1 MANGNVFNAIYF
13 ADKQNAGTYI
23 EKKDGNKK
31 SEAKPYYECLNIVR
45 SSISN
50 NHASDL
56 ANLDLANDGER
67 ILKNLISKYIN
78 QNNLSCTEISD
89 QNELT
94 EKIFDDMAGFGIL
107 TSYIFNDTVEE
118 ININAWN
125 DIEIVTSNGYRKIDE
140 SFNSP
145 EEAVSMVKKMCAS
158 GDVTIDASTPV
169 RDSYIFKGTRIS
181 AMIPPVI
188 DEEIGTVASIRRQK
202 KDAITPEMLINAGSV
217 IKEELEFLSM
227 SLNNGISLAIGGATG
242 SGKTTFLGCL
252 LTDIEDSKRI
262 YTIEDS
268 RELNLIKYDTDGK
281 IINRVIHTKTNEGSN
296 TTQTELLKQSLRQD
310 PDIIVPAEMRGEE
323 AWDAQEAGR
332 TGHTIATSLHTNSPE
347 ETYTRILTLCQEK
360 GTNLSEDLIMRMI
373 MDAFPLVV
381 FIKKLKDGTR
391 RCMKIIEP
399 TSYKDGDLK
408 YHTIYQFVIKGWEKD
423 ETGKVKV
430 KGEHKR
436 VGDLSD
442 KLAMRM
448 LENGAELSDIQK
460 YSPNFNPEK
469 LEVV

>member
-145 EEAVSMVKKMCAS
+145 
-158 GDVTIDASTPV
+158 G
-169 RDSYIFKGTRIS
+169 
-181 AMIPPVI
+181 
-188 DEEIGTVASIRRQK
+188 
-202 KDAITPEMLINAGSV
+202 N
-217 IKEELEFLSM
+217 
-227 SLNNGISLAIGGATG
+227 
-242 SGKTTFLGCL
+242 
-252 LTDIEDSKRI
+252 
-262 YTIEDS
+262 
-268 RELNLIKYDTDGK
+268 
-281 IINRVIHTKTNEGSN
+281 
-296 TTQTELLKQSLRQD
+296 
-310 PDIIVPAEMRGEE
+310 
-323 AWDAQEAGR
+323 
-332 TGHTIATSLHTNSPE
+332 
-347 ETYTRILTLCQEK
+347 
-360 GTNLSEDLIMRMI
+360 
-373 MDAFPLVV
+373 
-381 FIKKLKDGTR
+381 
-391 RCMKIIEP
+391 
-399 TSYKDGDLK
+399 
-408 YHTIYQFVIKGWEKD
+408 
-423 ETGKVKV
+423 
-430 KGEHKR
+430 
-436 VGDLSD
+436 
-442 KLAMRM
+442 
-448 LENGAELSDIQK
+448 
-460 YSPNFNPEK
+460 
-469 LEVV
+469 